1 MSLVIELLKS
11 KMKLRIENNIKNLDL
26 NSIEIQI
33 EKVEKEVRDFALLL
47 KNTIG
52 NNDEITNLL
61 LGWKIFYSP
70 IIINPKILFI
80 GINPGGGDPGGPF
93 EYYNEE
99 YAIIEYMDD
108 ERNNY
113 MLAKN
118 TKKIF
123 NKNNQ
128 LYLLQNA
135 VKLNTKF
142 YATVGIGEMKLF
154 EDFLY
159 KNHRELYNQ
168 LIQNNKKWTKEIIEI
183 INPENIICEGKSA
196 FNFMDDLY
204 DDGDNW
210 TKTLDYD
217 TNKYCG
223 NFKRKSDGMNLFG
236 YTRRIGLSDEELLN
250 NIAPELLKIVE

>member
-1 MSLVIELLKS
+1 MIIK
-11 KMKLRIENNIKNLDL
+11 IANNTENSNL
-26 NSIEIQI
+26 NKIQNQI
-33 EKVEKEVRDFALLL
+33 EKIEKEIRDFTALL
-47 KNTIG
+47 KNSIG
-52 NNDEITNLL
+52 DNKEIVSLL

-80 GINPGGGDPGGPF
+80 GINPGGGDPGEPF
-93 EYYNEE
+93 TYYNEE
-99 YAIIEYMDD
+99 HKILEYIDD
-108 ERNNY
+108 ERNDY

-123 NKNNQ
+123 NKTNQ
-128 LYLLQNA
+128 LELLKDA
-135 VKLNTKF
+135 VKMNTKF
-142 YATVGIGEMKLF
+142 YATVGIGEMKTF

-159 KNHRELYNQ
+159 KNHKELYNQ
-168 LIQNNKKWTKEIIEI
+168 LMQNNKKWTKELIEI

-196 FNFMDDLY
+196 FDFMDDLY

-223 NFKRKSDGMNLFG
+223 NFKRISDGMNLFG
-236 YTRRIGLSDEELLN
+236 YTRRIGLSDDVLLN
-250 NIAPELLKIVE
+250 FIAPELLKILE

>member
-1 MSLVIELLKS
+1 MIIKILNKKSNYDPKVIQKQIES
-11 KMKLRIENNIKNLDL
+11 IENA
-26 NSIEIQI
+26 
-33 EKVEKEVRDFALLL
+33 VRDFALLL

-52 NNDEITNLL
+52 DNDEITNLL

-80 GINPGGGDPGGPF
+80 GINPGGGEPGDPF

-99 YAIIEYMDD
+99 YTIIEYMDD
-108 ERNNY
+108 ERNDY

-128 LYLLQNA
+128 LHLLQNA

-154 EDFLY
+154 EEFLY
-159 KNHRELYNQ
+159 NNHRELYSQ
-168 LIQNNKKWTKEIIEI
+168 LIENNKKWTKQLIEI

-196 FNFMDDLY
+196 FDFMDDLY
-204 DDGDNW
+204 DDGDSW
-210 TKTLDYD
+210 IKTLDYE

-223 NFKRKSDGMNLFG
+223 NFRRISDGMNLFG
-236 YTRRIGLSDEELLN
+236 YTRRMGLSDYELHN
-250 NIAPELLKIVE
+250 NIAPELFKIL

>member
-1 MSLVIELLKS
+1 MILKS
-11 KMKLRIENNIKNLDL
+11 QDKRENIDLETIQNQIETIEN
-26 NSIEIQI
+26 
-33 EKVEKEVRDFALLL
+33 EVRDFALLL
-47 KNTIG
+47 KKAIG
-52 NNDEITNLL
+52 ENKEITSLL

-70 IIINPKILFI
+70 IVINSKIVFI
-80 GINPGGGDPGGPF
+80 GINPGGGDTGNPF
-93 EYYNEE
+93 VYYNEE
-99 YAIIEYMDD
+99 HKIIEYLDD
-108 ERNNY
+108 ERNDY

-123 NKNNQ
+123 NKIDKFN
-128 LYLLQNA
+128 LLENT
-135 VKLNTKF
+135 VKMNTKF
-142 YATVGIGEMKLF
+142 YATVGVGEMKIF

-159 KNHRELYNQ
+159 RNHRELYNH
-168 LIQNNKKWTKEIIEI
+168 LIENNKKWTKELIAI

-196 FNFMDDLY
+196 FDFMDDLY

-236 YTRRIGLSDEELLN
+236 YTRRKGLSDEELLN
-250 NIAPELLKIVE
+250 KIAPELLKIVE